1 MWTIEYLREVIEDIK
16 QLDQGQRIQ
25 VVKAINKVSINP
37 LPQAEG
43 GYGKPLGNKGGTD
56 LAGYCK
62 IKLLKLGLRVVYKIV
77 KENNTMKIIVVA
89 ARSDDEVYILA
100 HKRKD
105 K

>member
-56 LAGYCK
+56 LVGYCK

-89 ARSDDEVYILA
+89 TRSDDEVYILA